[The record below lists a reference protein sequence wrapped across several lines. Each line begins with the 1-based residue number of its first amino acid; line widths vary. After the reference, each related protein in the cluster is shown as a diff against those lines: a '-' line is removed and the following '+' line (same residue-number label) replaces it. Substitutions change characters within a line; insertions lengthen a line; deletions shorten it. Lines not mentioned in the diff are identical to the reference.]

1 LVKSFICAADRGL
14 VAVEARAVRRVTAF
28 RSLGIRAEVGA
39 LHVLGGIVAA
49 SFLLRLVAGWLR
61 ATPVYFAD
69 EYIYAELGRSIAE
82 TGRPLIRGTAAQFP
96 ALLHPILTAP
106 AWLFEDVEVSFRLVQ
121 VLGAFAMSL
130 AAVPVFLLCRRLG
143 LAAGWSLT
151 LAFFAVAVP
160 DLLYASWVV
169 AEPVAYPLALT
180 AVLVGTAALA
190 RPSRR
195 SQLGFVVL
203 AGLATFARIQFIVLP
218 LAFVGAVL
226 VVGLRERRVRGALRE
241 QALVLG
247 VYGAIL
253 VGALATGPGRVL
265 GYYHGVL
272 DLEFGVVSLLTW
284 FGSQALVLAYA
295 SGWVL
300 VPGALI
306 GLALAFWSPVSRT
319 ELAFAALSAFLTL
332 GLLFEGALYA
342 ASGGN
347 RVQERYFFYAL
358 PFVAIF
364 FVLYARRGW
373 PHRLP
378 HALLA
383 AGLVLVA
390 ARVPL
395 SGFAAAEGK
404 TNSPLLIVTGVLERA
419 VGDVGLASLLFAA
432 GAAVF
437 SLAGVAA
444 MYRLRARTPF
454 VVALATAACVA
465 GSVVVVANDHRNTTQ
480 VREIILPDN
489 PSWIDASGVEDV
501 AFLQTPLGNRG
512 FATEQLFWNRSVKD
526 LLVLPETT
534 PVDAFSFDLVRIASD
549 GSLLIG
555 SQPVERPLAVEAYG
569 TTLSFRG
576 ARVAARSAVYR
587 LLVPEGRPRLSL
599 YMPGRH
605 WDGWLAPR
613 GEVRLWPEPGSELA
627 GRLTFTLS
635 VPGEADGAAV
645 SFGPEVFRLGPGSTQ
660 SVELRV
666 CSAGEWR
673 APYQASFTG
682 TVGDRLVSVQAS
694 EPIFRS
700 DPSACA

>member
-1 LVKSFICAADRGL
+1 L
-14 VAVEARAVRRVTAF
+14 VAVEARAVRRVTPF
-28 RSLGIRAEVGA
+28 RSLGIRAQVGA
-39 LHVLGGIVAA
+39 LHVLGGIVAL
-49 SFLLRLVAGWLR
+49 SFLFRLVAGWLR

-82 TGRPLIRGTAAQFP
+82 TGRPMIRGTAAHFP

-121 VLGAFAMSL
+121 VIGAFAMSL

-143 LAAGWSLT
+143 LAAGWSLA

-169 AEPVAYPLALT
+169 AEPVAYPLALG
-180 AVLVGTAALA
+180 ALLAGTAALA

-195 SQLGFVVL
+195 SQLAFVVL

-218 LAFVGAVL
+218 LAFVAAL
-226 VVGLRERRVRGALRE
+226 AVVGLRERRVRAALRE
-241 QALVLG
+241 QAPVLG
-247 VYGAIL
+247 LYGAL
-253 VGALATGPGRVL
+253 VVGALATGPGRVL

-272 DLEFGVVSLLTW
+272 DLEFGLASLFTW
-284 FGSQALVLAYA
+284 LGSQALILAYA

-319 ELAFAALSAFLTL
+319 ELAFAALSLSLTL

-358 PFVAIF
+358 PLVAVF

-373 PHRLP
+373 PFRLS

-383 AGLVLVA
+383 AGLVVVA

-437 SLAGVAA
+437 SLAGVLA
-444 MYRLRARTPF
+444 MFRLRARTP
-454 VVALATAACVA
+454 VVLALATVACLAA
-465 GSVVVVANDHRNTTQ
+465 SVVVVVNDHRNTTQ
-480 VREIILPDN
+480 VREIILPGD
-489 PSWIDASGVEDV
+489 PSWIDASGIEDV

-512 FATEQLFWNRSVKD
+512 FATEQLFWNRSVED

-555 SQPVERPLAVEAYG
+555 SDPVERPLAVEAYG

-576 ARVAARSAVYR
+576 VNTVARSAVYR
-587 LLVPEGRPRLSL
+587 LLVPDGRPRLSL

-613 GEVRLWPEPGSELA
+613 GEVRLWPEPGAQLA

-635 VPGEADGAAV
+635 VPREADGALV
-645 SFGPEVFRLGPGSTQ
+645 SFGVEEFRLAPGATQ
-660 SVELRV
+660 SVELAV
-666 CSAGEWR
+666 CSGGEWR
-673 APYQASFTG
+673 VPYQASFTG

-694 EPIFRS
+694 EPVYRA
-700 DPSACA
+700 DPKACTSLTASTSS

>member
-1 LVKSFICAADRGL
+1 
-14 VAVEARAVRRVTAF
+14 
-28 RSLGIRAEVGA
+28 VGV
-39 LHVLGGIVAA
+39 LHVLGAIVAV
-49 SFLLRLVAGWLR
+49 SFLFRLVAGWLR

-69 EYIYAELGRSIAE
+69 EYIYAELGRSLAE
-82 TGRPLIRGTAAQFP
+82 SGRPLIRGTAAHFP
-96 ALLHPILTAP
+96 ALLHPILTTP

-121 VLGAFAMSL
+121 VIGAFAMSL
-130 AAVPVFLLCRRLG
+130 AAIPVFLLCRRLG
-143 LAAGWSLT
+143 ITAGWSLA
-151 LAFFAVAVP
+151 LAFFAIAVP

-169 AEPVAYPLALT
+169 AEPIAYPLAL
-180 AVLVGTAALA
+180 AALLAGTAALA
-190 RPSRR
+190 QPTRR
-195 SQLGFVVL
+195 SQIAFVVL

-218 LAFVGAVL
+218 LAFVAAL
-226 VVGLRERRVRGALRE
+226 AVVGLRERRVRAVLRE
-241 QALVLG
+241 QAPVLG
-247 VYGAIL
+247 LYGAVV

-272 DLEFGVVSLLTW
+272 DLEFGLGSLLTW
-284 FGSQALVLAYA
+284 LGSQGLILAYA
-295 SGWVL
+295 SGWIL

-306 GLALAFWSPVSRT
+306 GLVLTLWRPASRT
-319 ELAFAALSAFLTL
+319 ELAFAALALFLTL

-358 PFVAIF
+358 PLVAVF

-373 PHRLP
+373 PHRGL

-383 AGLVLVA
+383 CGLVLVA

-404 TNSPLLIVTGVLERA
+404 TNSPLLIVTGVVERA
-419 VGDVGLASLLFAA
+419 VGDVGIASLLFAA
-432 GAAVF
+432 GATVL
-437 SLAGVAA
+437 SIAGVAA
-444 MYRLRARTPF
+444 MYRLRIRTLLVF
-454 VVALATAACVA
+454 VLATVACVA
-465 GSVVVVANDHRNTTQ
+465 ASVVVVVNDHRNTTQ
-480 VREIILPDN
+480 VRQIILPDN
-489 PSWIDASGVEDV
+489 PSWIDAAGVDDV

-555 SQPVERPLAVEAYG
+555 SEPVDRPLAVEAYG

-576 ARVAARSAVYR
+576 ARVVARSAVYR
-587 LLVPEGRPRLSL
+587 LLVPDGRPRLSL

-627 GRLTFTLS
+627 GRLTFTLT
-635 VPGEADGAAV
+635 VPSDADGAQV
-645 SFGPEVFRLGPGSTQ
+645 SFGAEEFQLGAGATQ
-660 SVELRV
+660 SVELAV

-673 APYQASFTG
+673 VPYQASFTG
-682 TVGDRLVSVQAS
+682 TVGDRLVSLQAS
-694 EPIFRS
+694 EPVFRS
-700 DPSACA
+700 DPKACA